1 MYPRIL
7 QVSGRSIEIS
17 QVIERT
23 YEYLSQYISDGD
35 DILGISTRVTFYY
48 SVGLKCRIWESG
60 SEFDVWKMWDRVV
73 EMKSEI

>member
-35 DILGISTRVTFYY
+35 DILGISTRVTFYVSLY
-48 SVGLKCRIWESG
+48 YGWIPKL
-60 SEFDVWKMWDRVV
+60 
-73 EMKSEI
+73 EMIALIFIIGI